1 MLAAR
6 DALRRR
12 YASSDLRFTLDGNL
26 VGDIGEAVAAEL
38 FGLELTVRCGAGID
52 GMSPGPASRSVQ
64 VKASGTFRG
73 PAFRKIDLRA
83 DHLSSFTS
91 ILTGGS
97 ARPFSTGR
105 SPSRLSEHR
114 IAGWVS
120 LTFPLVACGK
130 PMRGCRT
137 TRGYT
142 ASGRGLCERT
152 MSEQGRLRFL
162 GGAGDPRSMAA
173 PRTSAFRG

>member
-1 MLAAR
+1 MPAEIQPLLAAR

-83 DHLSSFTS
+83 DHLLFFHFDFDRRVGQTIFNGPESVALEGTPDS
-91 ILTGGS
+91 
-97 ARPFSTGR
+97 
-105 SPSRLSEHR
+105 
-114 IAGWVS
+114 WVGQ
-120 LTFPLVACGK
+120 LNIPL
-130 PMRGCRT
+130 
-137 TRGYT
+137 
-142 ASGRGLCERT
+142 
-152 MSEQGRLRFL
+152 GRLRKANARVSDDERL
-162 GGAGDPRSMAA
+162 HRI
-173 PRTSAFRG
+173 R